1 MAKSAIVIRF
11 MMIAFC
17 SVDTGPILLS
27 TVVLVVEVKVVLVLK
42 VVELA
47 VTMEPEP
54 EPVRLPLDSA
64 QAV

>member
-1 MAKSAIVIRF
+1 MANSAMVIRF

-17 SVDTGPILLS
+17 SVDTGPVLLS
-27 TVVLVVEVKVVLVLK
+27 TVFLVIEVK

-47 VTMEPEP
+47 VAMEP
-54 EPVRLPLDSA
+54 EPVRLLLDSA